1 MKLFSITTKKD
12 ALGNN
17 ETISVQLEPLGIAF
31 MTLLSLFTS
40 LVIHIKYCHG
50 V

>member
-12 ALGNN
+12 PLENK
-17 ETISVQLEPLGIAF
+17 ETLYFELEPLGIAF

-40 LVIHIKYCHG
+40 LIIHIKYG